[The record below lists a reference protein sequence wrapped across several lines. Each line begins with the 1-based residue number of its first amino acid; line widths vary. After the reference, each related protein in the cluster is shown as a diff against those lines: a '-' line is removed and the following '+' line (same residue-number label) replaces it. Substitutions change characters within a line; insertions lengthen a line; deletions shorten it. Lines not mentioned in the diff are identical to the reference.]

1 MKSKI
6 LGVVASVAVLG
17 SSVIYATPS
26 FASTTPIA
34 IMGTAKT
41 ITTTTCTTVVTKTT
55 TTTTTKECAQSISVQ
70 SAPVLDIL
78 WNKIRNGVQTDYF
91 YDSHLT
97 IVHNSNVY
105 YYQYS
110 KAFQGTPPNP
120 FTLMLV
126 NNFADYGG
134 VSFTEMTN
142 HEWFPMSGYNFPI
155 YIQLPSFKGSNGDVL
170 KFKVTD
176 YNGQNPEILQLKPL
190 SVRPTTRKP
199 VPNFKTAVEIG
210 YFGNLNVKIQP
221 FYLVTSKSGMYEIT
235 DGTTIFATTKTKP
248 MFTYSKNGFA
258 FKNNGVVTS
267 FDGQGVPFSTET
279 PSFQYPVFGGFPVPV
294 FETSPV
300 KSGNTVYVKK
310 TFV

>member
-1 MKSKI
+1 MIFVKNKI
-6 LGVVASVAVLG
+6 LGVIAFGAVLG
-17 SSVIYATPS
+17 SGVIYATPS
-26 FASTTPIA
+26 FAS
-34 IMGTAKT
+34 
-41 ITTTTCTTVVTKTT
+41 TTCTTVVTKTT
-55 TTTTTKECAQSISVQ
+55 TTTTTKKCAQSISVQ
-70 SAPVLDIL
+70 SPPLLDIL
-78 WNKIRNGVQTDYF
+78 WNKIRNGIQSDYF

-110 KAFQGTPPNP
+110 KAFQGTPRTL
-120 FTLMLV
+120 FSLMLV

-142 HEWFPMSGYNFPI
+142 QEWFPMSGYNFPI
-155 YIQLPSFKGSNGDVL
+155 YIQLPSFKGANGDIL

-190 SVRPTTRKP
+190 SVRPTTRKA
-199 VPNFKTAVEIG
+199 VPNFKTATEIG

-248 MFTYSKNGFA
+248 LFTYSKNGFA
-258 FKNNGVVTS
+258 FKNNGLVTS

-294 FETSPV
+294 LETSQV